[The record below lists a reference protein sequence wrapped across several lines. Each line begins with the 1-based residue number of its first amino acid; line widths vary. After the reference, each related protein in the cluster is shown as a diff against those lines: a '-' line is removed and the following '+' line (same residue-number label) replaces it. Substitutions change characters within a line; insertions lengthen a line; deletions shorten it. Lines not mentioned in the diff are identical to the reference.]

1 VGLQFIANFWFRLAA
16 SRFSKVVIMF
26 ALVLAELKSESSGT
40 MNQLLIDNKCVEV
53 TDNDVLSVLTSKIG
67 DIIPEV
73 RFV

>member
-1 VGLQFIANFWFRLAA
+1 
-16 SRFSKVVIMF
+16 MF